1 MNTALRQA
9 AGARLPIGLP
19 ALAPAR
25 AMLRRACACGG
36 SAGLSGTCEAC
47 EQKKLLAAR
56 TPTLATPGAVRPVVP
71 GVVHEVLRAP
81 GQALDASARAFM
93 EPRFGRDFSQVRIHT
108 DATAAAS
115 AAAVNARA
123 YTVGRDIVFAG
134 GAYRPGTAEG
144 RTLLAHE
151 LAHVAQQQG
160 SAASG
165 VLEIGDPHDAAERE
179 AESVAAAVTAAP
191 AGAQNFVAPAGAQNF
206 VAPAGAQNFAAPAG
220 ALSFATRVGPA
231 VHGVTLAPHSIARQ
245 TGGAQRSRLQCINAN
260 LSNAGIPWAIIAL
273 AGAACGLIGAI
284 AGLATGPGAPA
295 ASPSAAA
302 VAAAYCIAAVTGAS
316 FGLVLGVITRCIQ
329 DPSVEW
335 VFAQNTAAAD
345 TGEAG
350 AASATA

>member
-1 MNTALRQA
+1 MTTALRQA
-9 AGARLPIGLP
+9 AGARPPIGSP
-19 ALAPAR
+19 ALTPAR
-25 AMLRRACACGG
+25 AMVRRACACGG
-36 SAGLSGTCEAC
+36 SAGLTGTCEAC

-56 TPTLATPGAVRPVVP
+56 TPAMATPGAVPRMVP

-81 GQALDASARAFM
+81 GQALDAGARAFM

-165 VLEIGDPHDAAERE
+165 ALEIGDPHDAAERE

-191 AGAQNFVAPAGAQNF
+191 S
-206 VAPAGAQNFAAPAG
+206 G
-220 ALSFATRVGPA
+220 ALGFTTQVGAA
-231 VHGVTLAPHSIARQ
+231 VHGVTLAPHSLARQ

-260 LSNAGIPWAIIAL
+260 LSNAGIPWAVLAIA
-273 AGAACGLIGAI
+273 GGVCGLIGAV

-302 VAAAYCIAAVTGAS
+302 VAAAYCIAAVSGAS
-316 FGLVLGVITRCIQ
+316 VGLVLGVITRCIQ

-335 VFAQNTAAAD
+335 VFAQNAPAPAD

-350 AASATA
+350 ANAASATA

>member
-1 MNTALRQA
+1 MNTAFRQA
-9 AGARLPIGLP
+9 AGARLPIGSP
-19 ALAPAR
+19 ALTPAR
-25 AMLRRACACGG
+25 AMIRRACACGG
-36 SAGLSGTCEAC
+36 GGGLSGTCEAC

-56 TPTLATPGAVRPVVP
+56 MPAMAAPGAVRPVVPSPVVPSPVVP
-71 GVVHEVLRAP
+71 GVVHEVLRSP
-81 GQALDASARAFM
+81 GQALDGGARAFM

-108 DATAAAS
+108 DARAAAS

-134 GAYRPGTAEG
+134 GAYRPGTPEG

-165 VLEIGDPHDAAERE
+165 PLEIGDPHDAAERE
-179 AESVAAAVTAAP
+179 AEAVASAVTAAP
-191 AGAQNFVAPAGAQNF
+191 AGSVTAPAGAR
-206 VAPAGAQNFAAPAG
+206 
-220 ALSFATRVGPA
+220 SFSARVGTA
-231 VHGVTLAPHSIARQ
+231 VHGVTLAPHSLARQ
-245 TGGAQRSRLQCINAN
+245 TAGAQRSRLQCINAN
-260 LSNAGIPWAIIAL
+260 LSNAGIPWAVLAIA
-273 AGAACGLIGAI
+273 GGVCGLIGAV

-302 VAAAYCIAAVTGAS
+302 VAAAYCIAAVSGAS
-316 FGLVLGVITRCIQ
+316 VGLVLGVITRCIQ

-335 VFAQNTAAAD
+335 VFAQNTPAPGAAD

-350 AASATA
+350 ASAASATA

>member
-1 MNTALRQA
+1 MNTAFRQA
-9 AGARLPIGLP
+9 AGARLPIGSP
-19 ALAPAR
+19 ALTPAR
-25 AMLRRACACGG
+25 AMIRRACACGG
-36 SAGLSGTCEAC
+36 GGGLSGTCEAC

-56 TPTLATPGAVRPVVP
+56 MPAMAAPGAVRPVVPSPVVP
-71 GVVHEVLRAP
+71 GVVHEVLRSP
-81 GQALDASARAFM
+81 GQALDGGARAFM

-108 DATAAAS
+108 DARAAAS

-134 GAYRPGTAEG
+134 GAYRPGTPEG

-165 VLEIGDPHDAAERE
+165 PLEIGDPHDAAERE
-179 AESVAAAVTAAP
+179 AEAVASAVTAAP
-191 AGAQNFVAPAGAQNF
+191 AGAR
-206 VAPAGAQNFAAPAG
+206 
-220 ALSFATRVGPA
+220 SFSARVGTA
-231 VHGVTLAPHSIARQ
+231 VHGVTLAPHSLARQ
-245 TGGAQRSRLQCINAN
+245 TAGAQRSRLQCINAN
-260 LSNAGIPWAIIAL
+260 LSNAGIPWAVLAIA
-273 AGAACGLIGAI
+273 GGVCGLIGAV

-302 VAAAYCIAAVTGAS
+302 VAAAYCIAAVSGAS
-316 FGLVLGVITRCIQ
+316 VGLVLGVITRCIQ

-335 VFAQNTAAAD
+335 VFAQNTPAPGAAD

-350 AASATA
+350 ASAASATA